1 MKQPAAAAALASRR
15 MLDPAHSSGDGPGNS
30 FRPLE
35 PACQVVQF
43 SQPLPP
49 ALLERAGALMAGR
62 PELQLYVYGRAAAD
76 LEFLRHFRTLR
87 RLHVA
92 LYELEDI
99 KGFAHVAGSLE
110 ELNFGRTKKIYSLRF
125 VEKMERLEKL
135 FLVGHKKDIAAIRA
149 RADMAR
155 LGLSGIT
162 LPDLSLLLGF
172 DRLRELSIFLGG
184 TRDLRLLVR
193 LPALE
198 HLFLMRITKLSD
210 LSVLDQLQGLKWLRL
225 DWMRNVTSLPS
236 FAPLTRLETLHLDTM
251 RGLTVLSPVAAAP
264 ALSYLSVLS
273 MPQLTAE
280 SFRCFLGHPSLAE
293 LHAYVGKSGVN
304 EAVKRM
310 FPGIAR

>member
-1 MKQPAAAAALASRR
+1 
-15 MLDPAHSSGDGPGNS
+15 MLDPARSSGDGPDNT

-49 ALLERAGALMAGR
+49 VLLERAGALMADR
-62 PELQLYVYGRAAAD
+62 PNVQLYVYGRAAVD
-76 LEFLRHFRTLR
+76 LEFLRHFRELR

-99 KGFAHVAGSLE
+99 TGFAHVARSLE
-110 ELNFGRTKKIYSLRF
+110 ELNFGRTKKTFSLRF
-125 VEKMERLEKL
+125 VEKMGRLDKL
-135 FLVGHKKDIAAIRA
+135 FLVGHKKDIAAIRT
-149 RADMAR
+149 RAGMTR

-184 TRDLRLLVR
+184 TRDLRLLAR

-198 HLFLMRITKLSD
+198 HLFLMRITNLSD
-210 LSVLDQLQGLKWLRL
+210 LSVLGALEGLQWLRL
-225 DWMRNVTSLPS
+225 DWMRNVASLPS
-236 FAPLTRLETLHLDTM
+236 FAPLTRLETVFLDTM
-251 RGLTVLSPVAAAP
+251 RGLTDLSPVAAAP
-264 ALSYLSVLS
+264 CLRYLSVVS
-273 MPQLTAE
+273 MAQLTAE

-293 LHAYVGKSGVN
+293 LHAYVGKSGAN